1 MGSLGDRLG
10 ADPMALLITRQHQP
24 HDWMLKAL
32 QLFRGVTPMGVGCRE
47 PSRQKRASWSCG
59 LPSSR
64 ASLLTSYRTKLG
76 RY

>member
-1 MGSLGDRLG
+1 MGSLADRLG
-10 ADPMALLITRQHQP
+10 ADPVALLITRQDQTHE
-24 HDWMLKAL
+24 WMLKAL

-47 PSRQKRASWSCG
+47 PNRQKRTSWSCG
-59 LPSSR
+59 LPSSP